1 MSNEFEITA
10 LIDQSIPIKMEQ
22 SLFDRIDTVLA
33 QSLEEK
39 DPAIALSV
47 GKGLLGV
54 VRLGGLGLAKLLHG
68 VNSRWKDY
76 EYSGTI
82 YALAEDE
89 LGILAKATINRYIAV
104 WEMITGAYI
113 PKDVLDE
120 VKVKPMR
127 QLVPMA
133 SLITQGFDVS
143 TKDWVRLAHAT
154 DAGEVAEIVREIK
167 GKPPKKQSMKIVL
180 EEDGTLNV
188 WNGSKIFNIGYLRI
202 VDTEEE
208 IITKAIERIV
218 NNSGIIRR

>member
-1 MSNEFEITA
+1 MNEFEITA

-89 LGILAKATINRYIAV
+89 LGILAKATIKRYIAV
-104 WEMITGAYI
+104 WEMITGGYI

-143 TKDWVRLAHAT
+143 TKDWVRLAHAA

-180 EEDGTLNV
+180 EEDGTLHC
-188 WNGSKIFNIGYLRI
+188 WNDGQIYDIGMLRVENETDEI
-202 VDTEEE
+202 VA
-208 IITKAIERIV
+208 KAIERIV
-218 NNSGIIRR
+218 NNSGIVRR

>member
-1 MSNEFEITA
+1 MSNEFEIVA
-10 LIDQSIPIKMEQ
+10 MIDQSIPVKMEQ

-39 DPAIALSV
+39 DPSLALSV

-68 VNSRWKDY
+68 VHSRWKDY
-76 EYSGTI
+76 EYRGTI
-82 YALAEDE
+82 YALAENE

-104 WEMITGAYI
+104 WEMLSGAYI

-133 SLITQGFDVS
+133 SLITQGFDVAV
-143 TKDWVRLAHAT
+143 KDWVRLAHAA

-180 EEDGTLNV
+180 EQDGTLNC
-188 WNGSKIFNIGYLRI
+188 WNSGKITNIGMLRVEDETDEI
-202 VDTEEE
+202 VA
-208 IITKAIERIV
+208 KAIERII

>member
-1 MSNEFEITA
+1 MNEFEITA

-22 SLFDRIDTVLA
+22 TLFDRIDNVLA
-33 QSLEEK
+33 QSLQEK
-39 DPAIALSV
+39 DPVIALSV

-104 WEMITGAYI
+104 WEMITGGYI
-113 PKDVLDE
+113 PNDVLDE

-180 EEDGTLNV
+180 EADGQLNA
-188 WNGSKIFNIGYLRI
+188 WNGGKIVNIGMLRVENETDEI
-202 VDTEEE
+202 VA
-208 IITKAIERIV
+208 KAIERIV

>member
-1 MSNEFEITA
+1 MSNEFEIVA
-10 LIDQSIPIKMEQ
+10 MIDQSVPIKMEQ
-22 SLFDRIDTVLA
+22 TLFDRIDTVLA
-33 QSLEEK
+33 QSLQEK
-39 DPAIALSV
+39 DPVIALSV

-104 WEMITGAYI
+104 WEMITGGYI
-113 PKDVLDE
+113 PNDVLDE

-180 EEDGTLNV
+180 EADGTLFV
-188 WNGSKIFNIGYLRI
+188 WNGGKITSIGYLDVKNETDEI
-202 VDTEEE
+202 VA
-208 IITKAIERIV
+208 KAIERIV

>member
-1 MSNEFEITA
+1 MSNEFEIVA
-10 LIDQSIPIKMEQ
+10 MIDQAVPIKMEQ
-22 SLFDRIDTVLA
+22 TLFDRIDTVLA

-68 VNSRWKDY
+68 VSSRWKDY

-104 WEMITGAYI
+104 WEMIVGGYI
-113 PKDVLDE
+113 PKDVLDD

-143 TKDWVRLAHAT
+143 TKDWVRLAHAA

-180 EEDGTLNV
+180 EADGTLNA
-188 WNGSKIFNIGYLRI
+188 WNGGKIVNIGMLRVENETDEI
-202 VDTEEE
+202 VA
-208 IITKAIERIV
+208 KAIERIV
-218 NNSGIIRR
+218 NNSGIVRR

>member
-1 MSNEFEITA
+1 MSNEFEIVA
-10 LIDQSIPIKMEQ
+10 MIDQSVPIKMEQ
-22 SLFDRIDTVLA
+22 TLFDRIDTVLA
-33 QSLEEK
+33 QSLQEK
-39 DPAIALSV
+39 DPVIALSV

-113 PKDVLDE
+113 PNDVLDE

-180 EEDGTLNV
+180 EADGQLNA
-188 WNGSKIFNIGYLRI
+188 WNGGKIVNIGMLRVENETDEI
-202 VDTEEE
+202 VA
-208 IITKAIERIV
+208 KAIERIV

>member
-1 MSNEFEITA
+1 MSGDFEIVA
-10 LIDQSIPIKMEQ
+10 MIDQSVPIKMEQ

-68 VNSRWKDY
+68 VNSRWKEY

-89 LGILAKATINRYIAV
+89 LGILAKATIKRYIAV
-104 WEMITGAYI
+104 WEMITGGYI

-154 DAGEVAEIVREIK
+154 DAAEVAEIVREIK

-180 EEDGTLNV
+180 EADGTLNA
-188 WNGSKIFNIGYLRI
+188 WNGGKIVNIGMLRVENETDEI
-202 VDTEEE
+202 VA
-208 IITKAIERIV
+208 KAIERIV
-218 NNSGIIRR
+218 NNSGIVRR